1 MIPGDSAPRGGVF
14 VEMHKKTPDDPA
26 AAQQLAVDLGQL
38 ALALEQAG
46 AYIQNDISIGEQAGL
61 SEPSRS

>member
-1 MIPGDSAPRGGVF
+1 
-14 VEMHKKTPDDPA
+14 MHKKTPDDPA

-38 ALALEQAG
+38 PLALEQAG